1 MADYKT
7 DVQNLYLSTSWQA
20 SPKVNINGMVRYTM
34 SKAEYEQVIMPD
46 VEDRLVNDLG
56 DPELGHQD
64 FTFDEMDQYSNL
76 EYKLLGFSAGIQYR
90 IASDV
95 TITLD
100 GDFADLKDDAG
111 YVYGDETGQMF
122 MIRTGVKMD
131 F

>member
-1 MADYKT
+1 
-7 DVQNLYLSTSWQA
+7 
-20 SPKVNINGMVRYTM
+20 M
-34 SKAEYEQVIMPD
+34 SKDELDEVIMPNTTVQRYNEVRD
-46 VEDRLVNDLG
+46 TADLA
-56 DPELGHQD
+56 HQD

-90 IASDV
+90 IASDI
-95 TITLD
+95 TFTLD
-100 GDFADLKDDAG
+100 GDFFDLKDDAG